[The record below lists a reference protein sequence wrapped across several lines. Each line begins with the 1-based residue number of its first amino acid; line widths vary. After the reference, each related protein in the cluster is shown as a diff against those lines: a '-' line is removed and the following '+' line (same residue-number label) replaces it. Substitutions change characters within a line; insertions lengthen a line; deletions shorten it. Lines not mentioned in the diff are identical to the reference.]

1 MDRQEQQKTLG
12 IVPLML
18 KDEIK
23 QKMKQKGFRM
33 MLETPIESMNELTE
47 TFQIAKNQLPV
58 FGFVL
63 RGKDVIRVWLAMIK
77 QEKEAQ
83 RDICFL
89 HASSSKNDAEKEI
102 NLYQHL
108 VLATKKNM
116 NSESKTIS
124 SKSNALAQKK
134 AAVRPTNRTALNTKD
149 ATRAP
154 RSSQLNNKQTKVG
167 NSAASRKT
175 LDGVTNKSASG
186 FPAKKVLSPKSDASK
201 NTPSALVSTERTK
214 RPGKSLEKTRV
225 VAKPS
230 PVQKKSNTNKTIEKK
245 EEKERVQEEKG
256 ESIAIEEQMMTDPEE
271 LAVKERAEEAVLQ
284 PVSQLSTCS
293 STLFDEHD
301 AEVAATTTRLLVNH
315 ENQIEPCSS
324 VRSSSLSPNSV
335 TSLPRPETPEISE
348 IRSKF
353 EQNIQISHHEKI
365 SPRPTS
371 KVSNE
376 LVSRIKEMKPRDP
389 AGSKVKSMVEF
400 FMDEN
405 LNKWEF

>member
-58 FGFVL
+58 YGFVL

-89 HASSSKNDAEKEI
+89 HASSSANDAEKEI

-116 NSESKTIS
+116 NSESKTIL
-124 SKSNALAQKK
+124 SKSNVLAQKK
-134 AAVRPTNRTALNTKD
+134 AA
-149 ATRAP
+149 
-154 RSSQLNNKQTKVG
+154 NKQTKVG

-186 FPAKKVLSPKSDASK
+186 SPAKKVLSPKSDASK
-201 NTPSALVSTERTK
+201 NTPSTLVSTGRTK

-225 VAKPS
+225 VAKPP
-230 PVQKKSNTNKTIEKK
+230 PVQKKSDTNKTIEKK

-256 ESIAIEEQMMTDPEE
+256 ESIAIEEQMMTGPEE
-271 LAVKERAEEAVLQ
+271 LAIKERSEEAVLQ
-284 PVSQLSTCS
+284 PVPQLSTCS

-353 EQNIQISHHEKI
+353 EQTIQISHHEKM